1 MKNNQANKKMEA
13 KEAQRSL
20 NRVNATHPS
29 EVLKKNLSFC
39 QKVSVSRQLDH
50 LFVGRKI
57 STIL

>member
-1 MKNNQANKKMEA
+1 MEA